1 MRLGDKAGSQAR
13 VNGHLPGCRWQR
25 SNLRLEPRHNEV
37 GVSPCLLLHAPFDAF
52 VLDEQDPRAP
62 AKARGVRADDVSPCP
77 WARIRTPSLPPCWP
91 GSRDND
97 RVGRRTVIEV
107 AVSQRPA
114 STTPC
119 ESPIRIDSTLTLSK
133 SFPLTS
139 NVQFLRVYI
148 VIYIYIYMFHD
159 FYCRIVEN

>member
-25 SNLRLEPRHNEV
+25 SNLRLEPRGRRHNEV
-37 GVSPCLLLHAPFDAF
+37 GVSPRLLLHAPFDAF

-148 VIYIYIYMFHD
+148 VIYIYIYVPRFLL
-159 FYCRIVEN
+159 